1 MMRRRPE
8 RRFGFGKGSMQL
20 LQAEPERAGDLHD
33 FDNLTVFDARG
44 FQMRAADVPAD
55 RAWHFES
62 PQNRVTQALTCGGFQ
77 TQAERALDI
86 IPVIDLKG
94 GGAVRARGGAR
105 HLYAPIATPLAPT
118 SRPEDVV
125 AGFRALFPF
134 KNIYIADLDA
144 ISGTGDHGAI
154 ISELEAVFP
163 EIEFWV
169 DSGIAAENMPP
180 PGSRAIAAR
189 SSSAARASPI
199 SIHRRASMCRA
210 AFCRWIFA
218 ATIFSGQ
225 RLLRR
230 IRRCGRNESS
240 R

>member
-1 MMRRRPE
+1 M
-8 RRFGFGKGSMQL
+8 
-20 LQAEPERAGDLHD
+20 
-33 FDNLTVFDARG
+33 
-44 FQMRAADVPAD
+44 
-55 RAWHFES
+55 
-62 PQNRVTQALTCGGFQ
+62 
-77 TQAERALDI
+77 DI

-118 SRPEDVV
+118 SRPENVV

-169 DSGIAAENMPP
+169 NSGIATENHAAAWLARHRGALVI
-180 PGSRAIAAR
+180 GSE
-189 SSSAARASPI
+189 SLSDLDTSP
-199 SIHRRASMCRA
+199 R
-210 AFCRWIFA
+210 FDVP
-218 ATIFSGQ
+218 
-225 RLLRR
+225 RR
-230 IRRCGRNESS
+230 ILSLDFRGDDFLGPAALATNPALWPQRIISMTLAKVGAGGGPDFARLDRLGVLMQGKHDLYAAGGVRDADDLRWLESAGIKGVLVAS
-240 R
+240 ALHDGKITAGDLQTLNPK